1 MKHILRAAVLPVAL
15 ILNLTFMQA
24 QNSASAYPETEKEQ
38 LAVIHT
44 PYGDITVKL
53 YNQTPQHRDNFI
65 KLVKA
70 QIFDGT
76 LFHRVIKNFMIQG
89 GDPQSKNA
97 QPGQM
102 LGSGDLGYTIPA
114 EFVSGLIHKKG
125 ALSAARL
132 GDNVNPDK
140 ESSASQFYLVQGRV
154 YTTQEIEMLRQRGV
168 NITPE
173 STEIYTTIG
182 GTPFLDGQYTVFGE
196 ITEGLDIID
205 KIASQPT
212 DSRDRPL
219 EDIPM
224 TVTLK

>member
-1 MKHILRAAVLPVAL
+1 MKYLLRAAVLTVAF

-24 QNSASAYPETEKEQ
+24 QTSAYPAGETEQ
-38 LAVIHT
+38 IAVIHT
-44 PYGDITVKL
+44 PFGDMTVKL

-65 KLVKA
+65 KLAKA

-102 LGSGDLGYTIPA
+102 LGSGDLGYTVPA
-114 EFVSGLIHKKG
+114 EFVPGLIHKKG

-132 GDNVNPDK
+132 GDNVNPAK

-154 YTTQEIEMLRQRGV
+154 YTPQEINMLRQRGI
-168 NITPE
+168 NISPE
-173 STEIYTTIG
+173 NEQIYTTVG
-182 GTPFLDGQYTVFGE
+182 GTPFLDGEYTVFGE
-196 ITEGLDIID
+196 IIDGLDIID
-205 KIASQPT
+205 RIAGQAT
-212 DSRDRPL
+212 DPNDRPL

>member
-1 MKHILRAAVLPVAL
+1 M
-15 ILNLTFMQA
+15 
-24 QNSASAYPETEKEQ
+24 
-38 LAVIHT
+38 AVIHT
-44 PYGDITVKL
+44 PFGDMTIKL
-53 YNQTPQHRDNFI
+53 YNETPQHRDNFI

-76 LFHRVIKNFMIQG
+76 LFHRVIKNFMVQG

-114 EFVSGLIHKKG
+114 EFVSGKIHKKG

-132 GDNVNPDK
+132 GDNVNPAK

-154 YTTQEIEMLRQRGV
+154 YTPQEINMLRERG
-168 NITPE
+168 IKISPE
-173 STEIYTTIG
+173 NEAIYTTVG
-182 GTPFLDGQYTVFGE
+182 GTPFLDGEYTVFGE
-196 ITEGLDIID
+196 VVEGLEIID
-205 KIASQPT
+205 RIANQAT
-212 DSRDRPL
+212 DPRDRPL

-224 TVTLK
+224 TITLK

>member
-1 MKHILRAAVLPVAL
+1 MIAF
-15 ILNLTFMQA
+15 ILNCTSMQA
-24 QNSASAYPETEKEQ
+24 QNTPAEPANATEQ
-38 LAVIHT
+38 MAVIHT
-44 PYGDITVKL
+44 SYGDITIKL
-53 YNQTPQHRDNFI
+53 YNQTPQHRDNFV

-97 QPGQM
+97 KPGDM
-102 LGSGDLGYTIPA
+102 LGSGDLGYTVPA
-114 EFVSGLIHKKG
+114 EFVPGLIHKKG

-132 GDNVNPDK
+132 GDNVNPAR

-154 YTTQEIEMLRQRGV
+154 YQPQEIEMLRQRGV
-168 NITPE
+168 DISPE
-173 STEIYTTIG
+173 NAEIYTTVG

-196 ITEGLDIID
+196 VVDGLDIID
-205 KIASQPT
+205 KIAQQPT
-212 DSRDRPL
+212 DPRDRPL

-224 TVTLK
+224 TITLK